1 MHYSERALSQS
12 KKVWV
17 EKEMVGCSLHLALQ
31 QWALQFR
38 KYS

>member
-1 MHYSERALSQS
+1 MRYREPALSQS
-12 KKVWV
+12 KEVWV
-17 EKEMVGCSLHLALQ
+17 EKETVGCDLHLAPQ